1 MMLAKIKELTKDT
14 AVYGLSTI
22 VGRFLNF
29 LLVPYYTNVLA
40 PDALGVYSN
49 VYAYLAFMNIVYL
62 YGTDVA
68 FMKYAA
74 FEKSSKKTIFS
85 TAYLSVFATSVFLT
99 LILLAFRAPLEN
111 LTRLSGG
118 YEDIFPFV
126 VFVLYFDAIAVIPF
140 ANLRLERKTT
150 RFALIKLANILINLG
165 LNILFISYFK
175 MGIKG
180 IFLANLIA
188 SAFTFVAVLPEIF
201 RYFDFSF
208 NFPFWKKILKFGLPY
223 LPASMAAML
232 VQVADRPILLELQGK
247 EAVGI
252 YSANYKLGIFMMLF
266 VSMFQY
272 AWQPFYLNNA
282 KEPNAKNIF
291 AKVMTIFLVVASVI
305 WITLSLFIDDIVR
318 IEILS
323 GRYFIGENYWS
334 GTFIVPM
341 ILLAYVFN
349 GINVNL
355 QAGFYIEEKTKYLP
369 VVTFVGAAINII
381 SNLLLIPVYGIFGAA
396 LATLFSYAAMSL
408 VSFTLTR
415 KFYPIK
421 YEYGKIVSML
431 LLLAVATVGYYTFFA
446 DADFSFAS
454 KLLILAG
461 YVVLMFAFK
470 IVNATDLKY
479 LGKLLGISKAK

>member
-1 MMLAKIKELTKDT
+1 MFSKIKELTKDT

-29 LLVPYYTNVLA
+29 LLVPYYTNVIE
-40 PDALGVYSN
+40 PQALGVYSN
-49 VYAYLAFMNIVYL
+49 IYAYVAFMNIVYL

-74 FEKSSKKTIFS
+74 FEKQSKRDIFS
-85 TAYLSVFATSVFLT
+85 TAYSSVFVTSIALT
-99 LILLAFRAPLEN
+99 LILLGFREPIEN
-111 LTRLSGG
+111 ITHLSGG
-118 YEDIFPFV
+118 YESLFGYVIAILF
-126 VFVLYFDAIAVIPF
+126 FDAVAVIPF

-150 RFALIKLANILINLG
+150 RFASIKLANIAINLAF
-165 LNILFISYFK
+165 NFYFISFLG

-180 IFLANLIA
+180 IFVANLIA
-188 SAFTFVAVLPEIF
+188 SVFSFLAVMPEILRYYNF
-201 RYFDFSF
+201 RVDFDFL
-208 NFPFWKKILKFGLPY
+208 KKILKFGLPY

-282 KEPNAKNIF
+282 KEKNAKEIF
-291 AKVMTIFLVVASVI
+291 AKVMTIFLTVAALI

-318 IEILS
+318 IPILH
-323 GRYFIGENYWS
+323 GRYFIGEKYWA

-349 GINVNL
+349 GVNVNL
-355 QAGFYIEEKTKYLP
+355 QAGFYIKDKTKYLP
-369 VVTFVGAAINII
+369 VVTFAGAAINIAA
-381 SNLLLIPVYGIFGAA
+381 NLALIPVYGILGAA
-396 LATLFSYAAMSL
+396 LATLASYFSMSL
-408 VSFTLTR
+408 VSFALTR
-415 KFYPIK
+415 KFYRVE
-421 YEYGKIVSML
+421 YEYRKIL
-431 LLLAVATVGYYTFFA
+431 PLLALLSAATFFYYA
-446 DADFSFAS
+446 GFNPHAISFAL

-461 YVVLMFAFK
+461 FVSLIFLLK
-470 IVNATDLKY
+470 IVDVKDLRY
-479 LGKLLGISKAK
+479 LPKLFGEK